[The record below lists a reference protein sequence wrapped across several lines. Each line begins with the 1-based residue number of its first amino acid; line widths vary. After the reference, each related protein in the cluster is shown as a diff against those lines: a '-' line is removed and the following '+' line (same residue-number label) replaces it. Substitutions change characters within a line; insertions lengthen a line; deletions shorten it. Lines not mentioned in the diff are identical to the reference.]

1 MSRSLRVF
9 QALEASANA
18 MVTTNRTWYRN
29 LHEPLLDLGHEVV
42 LFPAEAGRLAMWR
55 KDRDLRTRFSNQLF
69 ETFLAAHKDKP
80 FDLFFSYLTDGM
92 IDPSV
97 IDRVR
102 DLGVPT
108 CNFSCNNAHQ
118 FHLVT
123 ELSRHFD
130 FALHSERDVGPQFR
144 TIEATPLWWPMAAN
158 PKYFHPYAV
167 ERNLQVSFVGA
178 NYGPRARYLERLL
191 ENGIDVYVAGPGWRW
206 GARTKARASV
216 RRILLAAR
224 ASMPSS
230 IEQQARASSE
240 LAEHDIR
247 RRLGARFPKAVHGL
261 MSDDDLVIAYSRSE
275 ISLGV
280 LDVFMNHD
288 PSKYIVR
295 HLHLREFEA
304 PMSGALYCTGYLEEL
319 EEFFE
324 PDKEVIVYRDG
335 NEMLDKIRFYLS
347 HPTEANAIRAAGLRR
362 ALADHTYQQRF
373 RQLFTTLGLA

>member
-1 MSRSLRVF
+1 
-9 QALEASANA
+9 
-18 MVTTNRTWYRN
+18 MVATNRTWYRN
-29 LHEPLLDLGHEVV
+29 LHEPLLDLGHDVV

-69 ETFLAAHKDKP
+69 DAFFAAHKEKP

-118 FHLVT
+118 FHLVA
-123 ELSRHFD
+123 ELSPHFD

-144 TIEATPLWWPMAAN
+144 EIGATPLWWPMAAN
-158 PKYFHPYAV
+158 PKYFHPHAV
-167 ERNLQVSFVGA
+167 ERDLQVSFVGA

-230 IEQQARASSE
+230 IEHQARASSE

-247 RRLGARFPKAVHGL
+247 RRLGARFPKAVHAP

-275 ISLGV
+275 ITLGV
-280 LDVFMNHD
+280 LDVFMHHD

-304 PMSGALYCTGYLEEL
+304 PMSGALYCTGYLDEL

-324 PDKEVIVYRDG
+324 PDREVIVYRDG

-347 HPTEANAIRAAGLRR
+347 HPTEANAIRAAGHRR
-362 ALADHTYQQRF
+362 AQADHTYQRRF